1 MSLIEKTQTQTNR
14 FLQHDWYYGAARE
27 AMQDF
32 LTQAASK
39 AKVQDA
45 ATKLTV
51 MLPGYIGV
59 SPKEGSGIYDP
70 IVALSEQNLI
80 EPLFYAMTDDLRI
93 DTLDAFDAIN
103 SKAGTPFVFL
113 KVNYFGFSD
122 PCEETLYH
130 AVKQAGGILLE
141 DNAHGFFTYHARLR
155 HLCDATFFSLH
166 KQFPF
171 AHGGMLRV
179 LDENLLDWTFN
190 GSTEPHQGEN
200 PEAYDIQAISVACID
215 NFNTVEALAQQ
226 HLNLW
231 TPLRTLKNI
240 APTVP
245 QTYPLALRSTNRF
258 QVYLDLNEQ
267 GYGVTSLYHTLI
279 EPLREDPR
287 FADSRKLADCVLN
300 IPVHQDVDADLY
312 PELIERLAQACQASS
327 VG

>member
-32 LTQAASK
+32 LTQAANK
-39 AKVQDA
+39 AKVQDV

-70 IVALSEQNLI
+70 IVALTEQNLI

-93 DTLDAFDAIN
+93 DIFDAFDAIN
-103 SKAGTPFVFL
+103 NKAGTPFVFL

-122 PCEETLYH
+122 PCEETLYQ

-141 DNAHGFFTYHARLR
+141 DNAHGFFTYHARLH

-179 LDENLLDWTFN
+179 LDESLLDWAFS
-190 GSTEPHQGEN
+190 GSTKPRQGEN
-200 PEAYDIQAISVACID
+200 PATYDIQAISVACI
-215 NFNTVEALAQQ
+215 NSFNAVEALAQQ

-245 QTYPLALRSTNRF
+245 QTYPLALRNTNRF

-267 GYGVTSLYHTLI
+267 GFGVTSLYHTLI
-279 EPLREDPR
+279 EPLRENPR
-287 FADSRKLADCVLN
+287 FAQSRKLADCVLN
-300 IPVHQDVDADLY
+300 IPVHQDVDANLY
-312 PELIERLAQACQASS
+312 PELIERLAQACQASAIA
-327 VG
+327 

>member
-1 MSLIEKTQTQTNR
+1 MSLIEKTQTQPNR

-32 LTQAASK
+32 LTQAAL
-39 AKVQDA
+39 AAQQNDA
-45 ATKLTV
+45 NTKLVV

-70 IVALSEQNLI
+70 IVALTEQGLI

-93 DTLDAFDAIN
+93 DLFDTFDAIN
-103 SKAGTPFVFL
+103 ACAQKPFVFL

-122 PCEETLYH
+122 PCEETLYN

-141 DNAHGFFTYHARLR
+141 DNAHGYFTYHARLR

-171 AHGGMLRV
+171 AHGGMLRIV
-179 LDENLLDWTFN
+179 NEELLDWTFA
-190 GSTEPHQGEN
+190 GSVEPREGEDPN
-200 PEAYDIQAISVACID
+200 AYNIQAISVTCID
-215 NFNTVEALAQQ
+215 NFNTAEALAQQ
-226 HLNLW
+226 HLDLW

-240 APTVP
+240 DPTVP
-245 QTYPLALRSTNRF
+245 QTYPLALRNTDRF

-267 GYGVTSLYHTLI
+267 GFGVTSLYHTLI

-287 FADSRKLADCVLN
+287 YAQSRKLADCVLN
-300 IPVHQDVDADLY
+300 IPVHQDVDTALY
-312 PELIERLAQACQASS
+312 PELIERLAQACAAHTTA
-327 VG
+327 